1 MSSPTT
7 DPTLSVIIQLP
18 SDLART
24 INVLAKERGQ
34 DRDEFMVGLLQE
46 QLSRSA
52 RSIAKVMAPIADDF
66 GVSGMTEEG
75 LNALIEQELLR
86 SR

>member
-7 DPTLSVIIQLP
+7 DPTLTVIIQLP

-24 INVLAKERGQ
+24 IDVLAKERGQ

-52 RSIAKVMAPIADDF
+52 RSWTK
-66 GVSGMTEEG
+66 
-75 LNALIEQELLR
+75 
-86 SR
+86 SRPPW